1 MSAAPLH
8 PKTPL
13 VLEQRPAPHA
23 RLVRHS
29 GDILRISL
37 FLNRPV
43 QGRAF
48 VRTNLGNG
56 ELQRQEAISQVEQEA
71 APLGRDWRDL
81 PMRQAGP
88 AQYEVRLPLAEVGVF
103 SFMCLFQEESTGD
116 IFWPRGEN
124 AQVKVCSEL
133 YAAGNGIYNAFVR
146 QFGENLSGGADSP
159 EERQAAE
166 ELDRRNY
173 TVIPPSGTFRNL
185 QSKLDLI
192 IREMGFRILQLLPV
206 HPTPT
211 TFARMGR
218 FGSPFAPLDFFD
230 VDASM
235 AEFDQRT
242 TPLEQFLQLVDQVHA
257 RGAKVFLDLPIDH
270 TGWASVFQSHH
281 PEWFA
286 RTPDG
291 AFQSPGA
298 WGVVWADLCKLDF
311 SHKELWRRLAE
322 VFLHWCRHG
331 VDGFRCD
338 AGYMIPAPVWK
349 YIVAKVRQQFPD
361 TLFFLEGLGGG
372 QEATTRLLEEAGLD
386 WAYSELFQNYNPQEI
401 GRYLEYSSAYSA
413 AHGALVHFAETHDN
427 DRLAAKSPAWA
438 RLRVAISALFAPA
451 GCFGIANGVE
461 WYATEK
467 IDVHGARSLNWGAK
481 ENMIPLLSSLNALLE
496 SHPAFRADA
505 RLRVPYGSGGTAV
518 GLLREPRED
527 GEHALLVVAN
537 ARTDEAAEY
546 QWHFQEFDP
555 GSRPVDLLTG
565 KALPAT
571 LQQCLYHVQLKPGQ
585 VLCLCRPGRQTLA
598 KTPYGPRERQQLRA
612 MALRLRVSLQGMG
625 DLAEGQTEDD
635 AYALFQN
642 PRGFLEK
649 LVGEDQYLPLVEWS
663 PARDGNRQVLL
674 PVDHY
679 LLIAHDRPFQVQV
692 SMGGVVHGC
701 LHSAPQGGGRHFAYL
716 LPFGHR
722 ITRPAAVELRM
733 TAFGP
738 GQEVKRFSV
747 PGLAL
752 PVESTPSVLRRIT
765 RRELTR
771 RHSALAANCFGS
783 YGLVRG
789 IWGALEGQYDALLA
803 VNQNPRCPDDRTMVL
818 PRVRAWLVHHDY
830 AQEIGPQCQVD
841 FAATERNAASWHFI
855 VPSGMG
861 GNAYLAIRYELEPG
875 ENRCRLIFT
884 RCPPP
889 EEADAFPS
897 MDANSPVTLIL
908 RPDVD
913 DCSTH
918 SPTLAFQGAERAFPK
933 RVAPLPNGFAFTL
946 GSGNRLEARM
956 SRGIFLKDGEWTYN
970 LHNPL
975 EEERGL
981 RANRD
986 LYSPGHF
993 RLELKRGEAA
1003 VLEIAVLTPETP
1015 SLPTPKE
1022 PREKPPFHERNAQ
1035 VPLLQALE
1043 EALEAFVVRRDS
1055 RKTVIAGYPWF
1066 LDWGRDTLICLRGL
1080 AAAGRL
1086 RDVADIILQ
1095 FASFE
1100 DRGTLPNM
1108 IAGETVSN
1116 RDTVDAPL
1124 WLFAAVRE
1132 YGRAAGA
1139 EALDTLLKEAC
1150 GARSLLQVL
1159 EDIVQAYRQGTPNGI
1174 VVDEASMLVF
1184 SPPHF
1189 TWMDTN
1195 FPAGTPREGYPV
1207 EIQALWYQALDFLKE
1222 ATGKAQYGQWAEQVR
1237 RSFNALY
1244 PSRDEVG
1251 LCDCLH
1257 AAQGTP
1263 AAQAVPDDACRPNQ
1277 LFALTVPGLVVEA
1290 RQRRRIIC
1298 AAAHLLVPGA
1308 IRTLADQKVEV
1319 LQPIYKDG
1327 RLLNN
1332 PSFPYW
1338 GEYKGD
1344 EDTRRKPAYHNGT
1357 AWPWVMP
1364 SFCEA
1369 LLQTYGASATGA
1381 VKAILHTTAMLM
1393 RRGCL
1398 GQLPEILD
1406 GDAPHATRGCC
1417 AQAWSVTE
1425 AYRLLKLLEKVKK

>member
-1 MSAAPLH
+1 MPSDTSSPASH
-8 PKTPL
+8 P
-13 VLEQRPAPHA
+13 VLEQRPSPHA
-23 RLVRHS
+23 RVVRHV
-29 GDILRISL
+29 GDSLRISL
-37 FLNRPV
+37 TLSRPV

-48 VRTNLGNG
+48 VRTNLGHG
-56 ELQRQEAISQVEQEA
+56 EVQRQEIISQVEQDA

-81 PMRQAGP
+81 PMRQTGA
-88 AQYEVRLPLAEVGVF
+88 AHYEVRLPLTEVGVF
-103 SFMCLFQEESTGD
+103 SFMCLFQEENSGD
-116 IFWPRGEN
+116 TFWPRGEN
-124 AQVKVCSEL
+124 AQVKVISEL
-133 YAAGNGIYNAFVR
+133 YAAGNSIYNAFVR
-146 QFGENLSGGADSP
+146 QFGENISGGATQGDS
-159 EERQAAE
+159 EQAATF
-166 ELDRRNY
+166 LDSRNF

-185 QSKLDLI
+185 QSRLDFI
-192 IREMGFRILQLLPV
+192 IGEMGFRILQFLPV

-218 FGSPFAPLDFFD
+218 YGSPFAPLDFFD

-270 TGWASVFQSHH
+270 TGWASVLQSHH

-322 VFLHWCRHG
+322 VFLHWCRNG

-372 QEATTRLLEEAGLD
+372 QEATTRLLEDADLD
-386 WAYSELFQNYNPQEI
+386 WAYSELFQNYSSQEM
-401 GRYLEYSSAYSA
+401 GRYLEFSSAYSA

-427 DRLAAKSPAWA
+427 ARLAEKSPAWA
-438 RLRVAISALFAPA
+438 RLRVALCALFAPA

-467 IDVHGARSLNWGAK
+467 IDVHGARSLNWGAQ
-481 ENMIPLLSSLNALLE
+481 ENMVPLLTSLNALLK
-496 SHPAFRADA
+496 SHPAFRCDA
-505 RLRVPYGSGGTAV
+505 RLRVPYGAGGSAV
-518 GLLREPRED
+518 GLLREPRGD
-527 GEHALLVVAN
+527 GEHTLLVVVN
-537 ARTDEAAEY
+537 PRTDEGAEY
-546 QWHFQEFDP
+546 HWHFQEFDP

-565 KALPAT
+565 KPLPAT
-571 LQQCLYHVQLKPGQ
+571 LQECLYHVRLKPGQ
-585 VLCLCRPGRQTLA
+585 VLCLCRPGRQNLA
-598 KTPYGPRERQQLRA
+598 KTPYGPVERQQLRA
-612 MALRLRVSLQGMG
+612 TALRLRVSLQGMQ
-625 DLAEGQTEDD
+625 DLGNVQAEDD
-635 AYALFQN
+635 AYALFQD
-642 PRGFLEK
+642 PREFLAKLAGEK
-649 LVGEDQYLPLVEWS
+649 KYLPLVEWS
-663 PARDGNRQVLL
+663 PEQDGHRQVLL

-679 LLIAHDRPFQVQV
+679 VLISHGNPFQVQI
-692 SMGGVVHGC
+692 SMGGVVHEQ
-701 LHSAPQGGGRHFAYL
+701 LHSVPRRDGRHFAFL

-722 ITRPAAVELRM
+722 VTRPAAVNIRL
-733 TAFGP
+733 TAYAP
-738 GQEVKRFSV
+738 EHQVNRFQAS
-747 PGLAL
+747 GLVL
-752 PVESTPSVLRRIT
+752 PVEGSPSVLRRIT
-765 RRELTR
+765 RRELTP
-771 RHSALAANCFGS
+771 RHSALATNCFGS

-789 IWGALEGQYDALLA
+789 MWGSLEGQYDALLA
-803 VNQNPRCPDDRTMVL
+803 VNQNPRCPSDRTMVL
-818 PRVRAWLVHHDY
+818 ARVRGWLIHHDF
-830 AQEIGPQCQVD
+830 AQEIHANCQVD
-841 FAATERNAASWHFI
+841 FAVTERNAASWHFI

-861 GNAYLAIRYELEPG
+861 GNAYLAIRYEMEPE

-897 MDANSPVTLIL
+897 MDANSPITLIL

-913 DCSTH
+913 DCCTH
-918 SPTLAFQGAERAFPK
+918 DPTLAFQGAERRFPQK
-933 RVAPLPNGFAFTL
+933 VTPAGNGFVFSL
-946 GSGNRLEARM
+946 DSGNRLEARM
-956 SRGIFLKDGEWTYN
+956 SRGVFLKDGEWNYN
-970 LHNPL
+970 LHNAL
-975 EEERGL
+975 EAERGL

-1003 VLEIAVLTPETP
+1003 VLEAAVLPP
-1015 SLPTPKE
+1015 GAPPLPTPGE
-1022 PREKPPFHERNAQ
+1022 PRKKPPFHERNAQ
-1035 VPLLQALE
+1035 VGLRQALE
-1043 EALEAFVVRRDS
+1043 EAMEAFVVNREE

-1086 RDVADIILQ
+1086 EDVAATILQ

-1100 DRGTLPNM
+1100 EQGTLPNM
-1108 IAGETVSN
+1108 ISGENVSN

-1124 WLFAAVRE
+1124 WLFNAVGE
-1132 YGRAAGA
+1132 YGRFAGKK
-1139 EALDTLLKEAC
+1139 ALKTLLETPC
-1150 GARSLLQVL
+1150 GSRTLLQVL
-1159 EDIVQAYRQGTPNGI
+1159 ESIVQGYRQGTPNGI
-1174 VVDEASMLVF
+1174 VVDPASMLVF
-1184 SPPHF
+1184 SPSHF

-1207 EIQALWYQALDFLKE
+1207 EIQALWHQALVFLE
-1222 ATGKAQYGQWAEQVR
+1222 TVTGKGEYGQWANQVR
-1237 RSFNALY
+1237 QSLLAYY
-1244 PSRDEVG
+1244 PSREDVG
-1251 LCDCLH
+1251 LSDCLH

-1263 AAQAVPDDACRPNQ
+1263 AAQAVADDACRPNQ
-1277 LFALTVPGLVVEA
+1277 LFALTMPGLVPDPA
-1290 RQRRRIIC
+1290 LRRRVIC
-1298 AAAHLLVPGA
+1298 ATGHLLVPGG

-1327 RLLNN
+1327 HLLNN

-1364 SFCEA
+1364 SFGEA
-1369 LLQTYGASATGA
+1369 LLQTYGASARGA
-1381 VKAILHTTAMLM
+1381 VQALLHTTAMLL

-1406 GDAPHATRGCC
+1406 GDAPHRTRGCC

-1425 AYRLLKLLEKVKK
+1425 AYRLVRLWEDMKE